1 MTQHLRQ
8 LISRLTATALVGLLL
23 LGIGFQTPPALAAIR
38 PLEEGPGQVVYQAR
52 QTLTDQHGHR
62 WQAIAFKRIRSDQ
75 SEILYLR
82 LAGFPGS
89 AAIDRAQPLT
99 FTSSLGQTLTAA
111 DVSSQMFT
119 DAERP
124 EPHIGQYNLQ
134 PIATQLRP
142 ELPWQLTLATTTQP
156 LILALPAAAIQ
167 DWQTLAQVQLDSPAI
182 P

>member
-89 AAIDRAQPLT
+89 AAIDRTQPLT
-99 FTSSLGQTLTAA
+99 LTSSLGQTLTAA

-124 EPHIGQYNLQ
+124 EPHIGQYDLQ

>member
-1 MTQHLRQ
+1 MQWRRVRQ
-8 LISRLTATALVGLLL
+8 NLIAFLLGLLL
-23 LGIGFQTPPALAAIR
+23 LGIGFQSPPALAAIR

-89 AAIDRAQPLT
+89 AVIDRTQPLT
-99 FTSSLGQTLTAA
+99 LTSSLGQTLTAA

-119 DAERP
+119 DAEIPRTPHWPVRP
-124 EPHIGQYNLQ
+124 PAHRR
-134 PIATQLRP
+134 TQLHP

>member
-23 LGIGFQTPPALAAIR
+23 LGIGFQTSPALAAIR

-89 AAIDRAQPLT
+89 AVIDRTQPLT

-124 EPHIGQYNLQ
+124 EPHIGQYDLQ
-134 PIATQLRP
+134 PIVAQLHP

>member
-1 MTQHLRQ
+1 MIQHLSQ
-8 LISRLTATALVGLLL
+8 LISRLTATALVGLML
-23 LGIGFQTPPALAAIR
+23 LGIGFETAPALAAIR
-38 PLEEGPGQVVYQAR
+38 QLEEAPGQVVYQSR

-89 AAIDRAQPLT
+89 AVIDRTQPLT
-99 FTSSLGQTLTAA
+99 LTSSLGQTLTAA

-124 EPHIGQYNLQ
+124 EPHIGQYDLQ

>member
-1 MTQHLRQ
+1 
-8 LISRLTATALVGLLL
+8 
-23 LGIGFQTPPALAAIR
+23 
-38 PLEEGPGQVVYQAR
+38 VVYQAR

-89 AAIDRAQPLT
+89 AVIDRTQPLT

-124 EPHIGQYNLQ
+124 EPHIGQYDLQ

>member
-99 FTSSLGQTLTAA
+99 LTSSLGQTLTAA

-124 EPHIGQYNLQ
+124 EPHIGQYDLQ